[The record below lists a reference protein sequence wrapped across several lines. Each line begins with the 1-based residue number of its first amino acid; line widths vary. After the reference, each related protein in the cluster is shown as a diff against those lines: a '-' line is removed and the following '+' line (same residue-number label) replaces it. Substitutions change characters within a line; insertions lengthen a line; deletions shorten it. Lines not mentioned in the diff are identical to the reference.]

1 VADEKACGAI
11 VFSNETGL
19 DVTLIEGFRTENVRL
34 KRKEGYKDAI

>member
-1 VADEKACGAI
+1 MADEKECGAI

-19 DVTLIEGFRTENVRL
+19 DVTLIEGFRTEDVRL